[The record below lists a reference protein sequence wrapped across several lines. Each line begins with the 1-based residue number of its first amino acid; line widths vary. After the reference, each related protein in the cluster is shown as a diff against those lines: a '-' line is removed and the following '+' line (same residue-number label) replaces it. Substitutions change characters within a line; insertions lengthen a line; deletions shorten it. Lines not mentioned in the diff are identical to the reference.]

1 MPDKGEK
8 IMPLVTTKTLFEWA
22 DKHQKAICAFNVN
35 NMELIQAITEAA
47 NEMQLP
53 IILQVS
59 KGARAY
65 ANATYLRKLVEAAC
79 ECTTIPIALHLDH
92 GDTFEVCK
100 DCIDGGFTSVM
111 IDGSHLGY
119 EENIALTKK
128 VVDYAKQFGVS
139 VEGELGQLAGI
150 EDEVSNE
157 ESTYTD
163 PSTVKRFVDETGVT
177 SLAISI
183 GTSHGA
189 HKFKPG
195 TDPQLRLDILTAIQK
210 EIPNT
215 PLVLHGASSVTQAD
229 VQTINKFGGAIADAL
244 GMSEEKLKK
253 TIPLGVRKINIDSDL
268 RLAFTAA
275 IRKHFSEF
283 PSHFDP
289 RQYLK
294 PAREHVKG
302 VVRKKLEYFTK

>member
-1 MPDKGEK
+1 M
-8 IMPLVTTKTLFEWA
+8 LTTTKKLFDWA
-22 DKHQKAICAFNVN
+22 TKNNRAICAFNVN
-35 NMELIQAITEAA
+35 NMELIQAITETA

-59 KGARAY
+59 KGARSY
-65 ANATYLRKLVEAAC
+65 ANPIYLRKLVEAAC
-79 ECTTIPIALHLDH
+79 ECTNIPIALHLDH
-92 GDTFEVCK
+92 GDSFEVCK
-100 DCIDGGFTSVM
+100 DCLDGGFTSVM
-111 IDGSHLGY
+111 IDGSHLPY

-128 VVDYAKQFGVS
+128 VVEYAKKFGAD

-157 ESTYTD
+157 ASTYTN
-163 PSTVKRFVDETGVT
+163 PTTVKRFVKETGVT

-195 TDPQLRLDILTAIQK
+195 TDPQLRLDILAAIQK

-215 PLVLHGASSVTQAD
+215 PLVLHGASSVIQED
-229 VQTINKFGGAIADAL
+229 VKTINRFGGNIADAL
-244 GMSEEKLKK
+244 GMSEEKLAK

-275 IRKHFSEF
+275 IRKHFHEN

-302 VVRKKLEYFTK
+302 IVKKKLEYFTK

>member
-1 MPDKGEK
+1 
-8 IMPLVTTKTLFEWA
+8 MPLVTTKTLFDWA
-22 DKHQKAICAFNVN
+22 NQRKKAICAFNVN
-35 NMELIQAITEAA
+35 NMELIQAITETA

-79 ECTTIPIALHLDH
+79 ECTNIPIALHLDH

-111 IDGSHLGY
+111 IDGSHFPY
-119 EENIALTKK
+119 EENIAITKR
-128 VVDYAKQFGVS
+128 VVDYAAEYAKKHGVEVPS

-163 PSTVKRFVDETGVT
+163 PKVVKDFVARTGVT

-195 TDPQLRLDILTAIQK
+195 TDPQLRLDILEAIHKQ
-210 EIPNT
+210 IPDT
-215 PLVLHGASSVTQAD
+215 PLVLHGASSVTQED
-229 VQTINKFGGAIADAL
+229 VATINKFGGAIEDAL
-244 GMSEEKLKK
+244 GMSEEKLTK

-275 IRKHFSEF
+275 LRTHFHTN

-302 VVRKKLEYFTK
+302 IVKKKLECFTK